1 MPVEV
6 RQLIIK
12 ATVSAEGSSGE
23 KAGGNDPA
31 QASQEII
38 RACIEKVMELIKE
51 KNGR

>member
-12 ATVSAEGSSGE
+12 ATVTSDSNAGA
-23 KAGGNDPA
+23 KAPGPEAG

-38 RACIEKVMELIKE
+38 KACIEKVMEIIRE